1 MNIPILI
8 ICYNNYKYVKNTL
21 EQILKINKEYYKNIQ
36 IVNNNSNCKDTI
48 NFLKNVDV
56 NVIHNDNNGPWINNE
71 INIHIYETLPDKYI
85 LTDPD
90 LELNQHIPT
99 NFIEVLS
106 ELSDKYGT
114 SKIGLALDISDFEK
128 MYETTYHRDQT
139 IYNWEKEF
147 WKNKI
152 NDSDYELYTAGVDTT
167 FCLINKK
174 HIYNFDN
181 VIRVAGNFTSKH
193 LPWYKEN
200 KIYNIYENYILN
212 SKTPEFS
219 TISKLIIP
227 YLDEKYLKINKNNE
241 LFFIE
246 NNENNPNLSFWK
258 NTYSN
263 WENDTFK
270 VFDKFLMKDKIFIDI
285 GGWIATSAMYG
296 SRKSKHVYSI
306 EADYKAFEDM
316 KLNLQTNCTNN
327 YTLINKAIYNI
338 DNMKI
343 KFGKNKFMRN
353 SKMND
358 STSQIYEENE
368 TSDEYYLAETITL
381 ENLIKEYEINHNEI
395 GLIKLDIEGGEE
407 NILNELLNI
416 HNEYNIPIHI
426 SFHYN
431 WWNNKNLDRFV
442 SLTSEQKDTIIAYP
456 FTSILFE

>member
-1 MNIPILI
+1 MKQLI
-8 ICYNNYKYVKNTL
+8 I
-21 EQILKINKEYYKNIQ
+21 
-36 IVNNNSNCKDTI
+36 
-48 NFLKNVDV
+48 
-56 NVIHNDNNGPWINNE
+56 
-71 INIHIYETLPDKYI
+71 
-85 LTDPD
+85 
-90 LELNQHIPT
+90 
-99 NFIEVLS
+99 
-106 ELSDKYGT
+106 
-114 SKIGLALDISDFEK
+114 
-128 MYETTYHRDQT
+128 
-139 IYNWEKEF
+139 EF

-212 SKTPEFS
+212 SKTSEFS

-306 EADYKAFEDM
+306 EADYNTFEDM

-395 GLIKLDIEGGEE
+395 GLIKVDIEGGEE